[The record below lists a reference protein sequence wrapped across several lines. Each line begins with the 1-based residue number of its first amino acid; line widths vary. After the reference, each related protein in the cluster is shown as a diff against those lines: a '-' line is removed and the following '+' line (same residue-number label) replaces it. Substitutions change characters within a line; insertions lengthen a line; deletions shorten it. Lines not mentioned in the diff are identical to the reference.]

1 MASIIEVN
9 LNLDKIDKSKI
20 FKGKKGSYL
29 KVNVVLNDELGQYGD
44 NGSCYVSQSKEEREG
59 KSPKSYL
66 GNPKVVWTNGTN
78 VAAAPRDGAEVG
90 GTLGTSAPQQA
101 AIPDDDL
108 PF

>member
-66 GNPKVVWTNGTN
+66 GNPKVVWTNGNN
-78 VAAAPRDGAEVG
+78 VATAPRDGAEVG
-90 GTLGTSAPQQA
+90 GALGIPPQPA